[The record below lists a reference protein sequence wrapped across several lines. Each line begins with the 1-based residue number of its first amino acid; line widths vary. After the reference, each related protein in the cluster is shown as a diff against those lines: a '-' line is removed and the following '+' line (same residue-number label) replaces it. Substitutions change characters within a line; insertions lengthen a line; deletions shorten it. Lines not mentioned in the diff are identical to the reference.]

1 MNRELEIMGCLTQS
15 FAQTQLKKEV
25 SIKKKLKRSVKKY
38 KEVSIIIKKFGL
50 WEATDKIFW
59 ILRKMKNYLLLIA
72 RKKIWV

>member
-1 MNRELEIMGCLTQS
+1 MGCLTQS

-38 KEVSIIIKKFGL
+38 KEVLIEVSIIIKKFGL